1 MKPETENNV
10 RLGFGEFLTDIRYV
24 ITSPAQ
30 RFAVIHE
37 RGAMWGSIV
46 LLVAPA
52 YFAFGYVG
60 GIYFDRDP
68 FPGYSFL
75 MPAVFAAAAQL
86 IKAFFIHFFGR
97 LFEGKWHYSAATGKF
112 RDMLTLFGYTT
123 VPGSLA
129 VILAAILFL
138 LVPEQIGGALRDFRA
153 ITISILIAIGVGL
166 FIWNL
171 ILFVLALRLV
181 YPMRDFKIVAA
192 LLIGSVLIAV
202 PAGAI
207 SALTMPVR
215 VQYSYVQPMIS
226 TRVLGFL
233 ACSPEESRGKEAKLS
248 LYVDR
253 VAYSFKTPKH
263 FDLVAY
269 DPLAAKG
276 GKETSE
282 RGGVVYGKTSLFSW
296 REEDQIV
303 GRLIGL
309 PGDSVELL
317 QGKPRINGRLWA
329 EPYIPVEFQTNVTMP
344 LTHLG
349 TAEYLVLPDNR
360 HLLEA
365 KKDDWIISR
374 DRITGRVLVHKW
386 PMGWAIFSPS
396 AFLHAYALD

>member
-1 MKPETENNV
+1 MKPETENSV
-10 RLGFGEFLTDIRYV
+10 KLSFGEFLADIRYV
-24 ITSPAQ
+24 IASPAQ

-52 YFAFGYVG
+52 YFAFAYVG

-86 IKAFFIHFFGR
+86 MKAFFIHFFGR

-138 LVPEQIGGALRDFRA
+138 LAAEQIGGAIRDFRA

-166 FIWNL
+166 FVWNL

-181 YPMRDFKIVAA
+181 YPMRDWKIVAA
-192 LLIGSVLIAV
+192 LLLGSALVGVPAVALSAVTMSVL
-202 PAGAI
+202 
-207 SALTMPVR
+207 

-248 LYVDR
+248 IHVDR
-253 VAYSFKTPKH
+253 VAYGLKKPNH

-269 DPLAAKG
+269 DPLPVKQGKG
-276 GKETSE
+276 ASE
-282 RGGVVYGKTSLFSW
+282 GGVVVYGKTSMFSW
-296 REEDQIV
+296 HEEDQLV
-303 GRLIGL
+303 GRIVGL
-309 PGDSVELL
+309 PGDSVELR
-317 QGKPRINGRLWA
+317 QGKLRINGRLWA
-329 EPYIPVEFQTNVTMP
+329 EPYIPTEFQTNVAMP

-360 HLLEA
+360 HLLET
-365 KKDDWIISR
+365 KKDDWIINR

-386 PMGWAIFSPS
+386 PMGWAIFSPA
-396 AFLHAYALD
+396 AFLHAYPLD